1 MSNRTFLHVLLVLT
15 MVWAGLSCFAYLM
28 MGLLMPSMQTIYEQS
43 PGMMP
48 EEFTVMIQR
57 LFEIPRGY
65 YAGAGV
71 LYGLEVLGAALMW
84 RLRWTGFHC
93 YTLARLLLLLLPLLF
108 IGKGFVGVGD
118 IMMALLFIVVYYLL
132 LRQLNAA
139 DNQDKP
145 TLPPDGGNM
154 SEQ

>member
-1 MSNRTFLHVLLVLT
+1 MNNRTLLHVLLVLT

-28 MGLLMPSMQTIYEQS
+28 MGLLMPSMRTIYEQT

-65 YAGAGV
+65 YVGAGL
-71 LYGLEVLGAALMW
+71 LYGLEVLGAAFMW

-118 IMMALLFIVVYYLL
+118 IMFALLFIVVYYLL
-132 LRQLNAA
+132 LRQLTANS
-139 DNQDKP
+139 P
-145 TLPPDGGNM
+145 EPPQEGQ
-154 SEQ
+154 EQE

>member
-145 TLPPDGGNM
+145 TLPPDGGNL

>member
-1 MSNRTFLHVLLVLT
+1 MNNRTLLHVLLILT

-28 MGLLMPSMQTIYEQS
+28 MGLLMPSMRTIYEQT

-65 YAGAGV
+65 YVGAGL
-71 LYGLEVLGAALMW
+71 LYGLEVLGAAFMW

-118 IMMALLFIVVYYLL
+118 MMMALLFIVVYYLL
-132 LRQLNAA
+132 LRQLTANS
-139 DNQDKP
+139 P
-145 TLPPDGGNM
+145 EPPQEGQ
-154 SEQ
+154 EQE

>member
-145 TLPPDGGNM
+145 PLPPDGGNL

>member
-15 MVWAGLSCFAYLM
+15 LVWAGLSCFAYLM

-43 PGMMP
+43 PSLLP
-48 EEFTVMIQR
+48 EEFTVMIHR

-65 YAGAGV
+65 YVGAGL
-71 LYGLEVLGAALMW
+71 LYGLEVLGAAFMW
-84 RLRWTGFHC
+84 RLRWMGFHC
-93 YTLARLLLLLLPLLF
+93 YALARLLLLLLPVLF

-118 IMMALLFIVVYYLL
+118 IMFALLFIVVYYLL

-139 DNQDKP
+139 TDNQDKP
-145 TLPPDGGNM
+145 TLPPD
-154 SEQ
+154 EDVR

>member
-1 MSNRTFLHVLLVLT
+1 MNNRTLLHVLLVLT

-28 MGLLMPSMQTIYEQS
+28 MGLLMPSMRTIYEQT

-65 YAGAGV
+65 YVGAGL
-71 LYGLEVLGAALMW
+71 LYGLEVLGAAFMW

-132 LRQLNAA
+132 LRQLTANS
-139 DNQDKP
+139 P
-145 TLPPDGGNM
+145 EPPQEGQ
-154 SEQ
+154 EQE

>member
-65 YAGAGV
+65 YVGAGV

-145 TLPPDGGNM
+145 TLPPDGGNL

>member
-108 IGKGFVGVGD
+108 IGKGFVCVGD

-145 TLPPDGGNM
+145 PLPPDGGNL

>member
-1 MSNRTFLHVLLVLT
+1 MSNRTLFRVLLVIT

-28 MGLLMPSMQTIYEQS
+28 MALMMPSMQTIYEQN

-48 EEFTVMIQR
+48 EEFTVQIKR
-57 LFEIPRGY
+57 LFEVPRGY
-65 YAGAGV
+65 YAGAGL
-71 LYGLEVLGAALMW
+71 LYALELLGAAFMW

-93 YTLARLLLLLLPLLF
+93 YTLARLLLLLLPVLF
-108 IGKGFVGVGD
+108 IGKGFLGVGD

-132 LRQLNAA
+132 LRQLIASE
-139 DNQDKP
+139 NQDNSA
-145 TLPPDGGNM
+145 LPPSEDGA